1 MLFVEFKAAVK
12 PSLRF
17 FAVCKTYTVSAGFK
31 EFKFMRY
38 TVFAKRV
45 AQHYAVIVI
54 DRTVILARP
63 DKRRRKAPVCK
74 LFNARSINLGL
85 AGKQSEKI
93 PARYLMSFFAHG
105 YERIAEHKG
114 FGG

>member
-17 FAVCKTYTVSAGFK
+17 FAVCKTYAVSAGFK

-63 DKRRRKAPVCK
+63 DKRRRKAPVYK
-74 LFNARSINLGL
+74 LFNA
-85 AGKQSEKI
+85 
-93 PARYLMSFFAHG
+93 
-105 YERIAEHKG
+105 
-114 FGG
+114 

>member
-1 MLFVEFKAAVK
+1 MFHKYNPFQILIIVILPHLFCTLNIQFYEKYTLNILFIEFKAAVK

-38 TVFAKRV
+38 TVFTKRV

-74 LFNARSINLGL
+74 LFNA
-85 AGKQSEKI
+85 
-93 PARYLMSFFAHG
+93 
-105 YERIAEHKG
+105 
-114 FGG
+114 